1 MPGLRSIPTGPCETP
16 VGRLSAQLRRPR
28 PRSVTSAKTSGAAVA
43 GIQFDGARRRIDVK
57 PGHVAQCQSMR
68 RRLTGAPAPASNRAM
83 PMKEPDWLGWAR
95 ELQAIAQTG
104 LTFCRDPYDRERY
117 EAIRQIAARI
127 FAART
132 DAPAERIE
140 ALFAGETGYAT
151 PKVDVR
157 AAVFDDDDRVLM
169 VRETADGGRW
179 TLPGGWA
186 DVNRTAAE
194 NVVKEALEE
203 SGFEVEPLKLAA
215 VWDRTKQGHAPH
227 VFSCCKF
234 FFVCALIGGRATTS
248 HEISEVGWFL
258 EANIPAN
265 LSLERVLPQQIRRMF
280 AHRRDPSLPTDFD

>member
-1 MPGLRSIPTGPCETP
+1 
-16 VGRLSAQLRRPR
+16 
-28 PRSVTSAKTSGAAVA
+28 
-43 GIQFDGARRRIDVK
+43 
-57 PGHVAQCQSMR
+57 MR

-194 NVVKEALEE
+194 NVVKEVLEE